1 MKCNLRDT
9 VNTTDTAVVIQLDF
23 THKQSKFYTI

>member
-9 VNTTDTAVVIQLDF
+9 VSTTDTAVVIQLDF
-23 THKQSKFYTI
+23 TQKQQKN